1 MKKTLWLLVAVLAA
15 GLIAA
20 AVSYPKV
27 GGLVFAAGISL
38 ENKLY
43 GLEAHQQDIGEL
55 SIPYYRGGT
64 EGGQAIV
71 MVHGYTAD
79 KTVWPRFARFFV
91 DSYDVIIPDLAGH
104 GDAAFDPTWDYSQ
117 QAQAERIVALMD
129 KLDIERIHIIG
140 NSMGGYIAAY
150 FALAFPE
157 RTLSATM
164 IGSTFLQPGAASPT
178 CRPVVFSRGT
188 SVGGPD
194 WDEASLDKGHL
205 LLVAQDALG
214 HEDHQQHQAHADED
228 EPHHSCLVGGHEGQ
242 HAGVDEGRHQVA
254 EEELQHPEDH
264 RAEHRTEHRRR
275 TAQQHDRV
283 DEEGQ
288 RGDVDAGAGVGAQ
301 GVDDAAGG
309 DDHATDDQGLHLVG
323 EDVLAQGAHRV
334 LVLADAAQDA
344 APRAAHHGPDQQD
357 GERQQDDADD
367 DRPQLVLVELPRAE
381 AVLPVGDRV
390 RRLEVTGVAV
400 QAVGG
405 AGDLLEGHGEQ
416 QQAQHLGRGDGDD
429 REVVTAQSQGGVSQN
444 QPGQRRDRHGDRR
457 GGRSDLL
464 GYLLVRQP
472 DPRRPEL
479 LPADAVLACLR
490 TLQTVSLVIAAELR
504 KH

>member
-164 IGSTFLQPGAASPT
+164 VDPAGVISPERSDMERLLEQGENPFEIASAEDFSRFYPMTMAKPPYLPKMVLDATAQTYMDRRERYAQIFKDIHGEPRLTARLSEMQVPSLLIWGEQDRLIDVSAVSVWREQVPNLYVRLMPEIGHMPMVEAPEETAAIYQTFLDT
-178 CRPVVFSRGT
+178 
-188 SVGGPD
+188 
-194 WDEASLDKGHL
+194 L
-205 LLVAQDALG
+205 
-214 HEDHQQHQAHADED
+214 
-228 EPHHSCLVGGHEGQ
+228 
-242 HAGVDEGRHQVA
+242 
-254 EEELQHPEDH
+254 PE
-264 RAEHRTEHRRR
+264 
-275 TAQQHDRV
+275 
-283 DEEGQ
+283 
-288 RGDVDAGAGVGAQ
+288 
-301 GVDDAAGG
+301 
-309 DDHATDDQGLHLVG
+309 
-323 EDVLAQGAHRV
+323 
-334 LVLADAAQDA
+334 
-344 APRAAHHGPDQQD
+344 
-357 GERQQDDADD
+357 
-367 DRPQLVLVELPRAE
+367 
-381 AVLPVGDRV
+381 
-390 RRLEVTGVAV
+390 
-400 QAVGG
+400 
-405 AGDLLEGHGEQ
+405 
-416 QQAQHLGRGDGDD
+416 
-429 REVVTAQSQGGVSQN
+429 
-444 QPGQRRDRHGDRR
+444 
-457 GGRSDLL
+457 
-464 GYLLVRQP
+464 
-472 DPRRPEL
+472 
-479 LPADAVLACLR
+479 
-490 TLQTVSLVIAAELR
+490 
-504 KH
+504 